1 MIAGGERLGCLSLYA
16 AEPNTFNEN
25 TIDQY
30 TDLANNLAYGVTALR
45 TKGERERA
53 VEALRD
59 SEQRLQD
66 IVDNTTA
73 VIFVKDLELR
83 YQLINREYERH
94 HSVMRDQICGKTD
107 FDIHPQDVA
116 EAVRAND
123 RQVIAAGEPIQF
135 EEAVPSSEGER
146 HYIVSKFLL
155 RDRAGKPYAVCGIAA
170 DITQMKHAEAVQR
183 RRAYQAAMSADIQPP
198 FPTKPR
204 AACKLSYS
212 GAQNRSCATWTR
224 HLPASGFSTNKRTS
238 WNCEPARANTP
249 IWMANTLAYP

>member
-1 MIAGGERLGCLSLYA
+1 LIAGGERLGCLSLYA

-45 TKGERERA
+45 TKEERERA

-170 DITQMKHAEAVQR
+170 DITQMKRAEAVQR
-183 RRAYQAAMSADIQPP
+183 RRACQAAMSADIQPP

-238 WNCEPARANTP
+238 WSCEPARANTP